1 MINHFQRNFSAI
13 TKVLNLK
20 YRDTLNVNFLIS
32 LISKYSDNGF
42 TRPNFYEYV
51 KNDQPNDPQ
60 NLLKRTNFPKLKSIA
75 VMVEK
80 ELGMMISAEA
90 LVNEDLRH
98 IFSKYADPVLAIREA
113 YAAYQPE
120 SDKLAKELKRLRER
134 KNISMI
140 AVEKISKELYPDD
153 KDRWISNG
161 YVSRLET
168 NKYGEGENLT
178 PKKLLTLAQI
188 YDANPAKLMTY
199 VGLLPNSV
207 NLEFEVL
214 SIFVKRKWLD
224 ENNIPPEN
232 LTERI
237 KMILRNAFLGLLI
250 DDE

>member
-120 SDKLAKELKRLRER
+120 SDKLAKL
-134 KNISMI
+134 
-140 AVEKISKELYPDD
+140 
-153 KDRWISNG
+153 
-161 YVSRLET
+161 
-168 NKYGEGENLT
+168 
-178 PKKLLTLAQI
+178 
-188 YDANPAKLMTY
+188 
-199 VGLLPNSV
+199 
-207 NLEFEVL
+207 
-214 SIFVKRKWLD
+214 
-224 ENNIPPEN
+224 
-232 LTERI
+232 
-237 KMILRNAFLGLLI
+237 
-250 DDE
+250 